1 MFRTNPKIEVLL
13 FFVANKR
20 SVNLGLLLTSSY
32 FEISEECPWNRKK
45 QRWLQ
50 LWPQFEGSSHP
61 RGCISHLWWFYYC
74 SQWPV
79 ALHIKGPHV
88 LQRSCY
94 LQYLLMRGGTSFS
107 HWHQA
112 WPLGLLFMIYP
123 SRHFKST
130 TWLYFYL
137 FSSSARLIE
146 DLQVPEWEYRWSRA
160 TTRMWHEQK
169 TILCYCTIEVPSNKS
184 ISFSPLL
191 PSFFPSPFS
200 PSLLSFPEDGFTRFL
215 FL

>member
-50 LWPQFEGSSHP
+50 LWPQFEASSHP

-123 SRHFKST
+123 SRHFKNHHVVIFLSFFFFCKIDRRSPGPRMRIYVEQSHNQNV
-130 TWLYFYL
+130 TW
-137 FSSSARLIE
+137 A
-146 DLQVPEWEYRWSRA
+146 
-160 TTRMWHEQK
+160 K
-169 TILCYCTIEVPSNKS
+169 NN
-184 ISFSPLL
+184 PLL
-191 PSFFPSPFS
+191 LYNRGSF
-200 PSLLSFPEDGFTRFL
+200 
-215 FL
+215 